1 MSLPRVLTAVAT
13 PFDSY
18 NNVDYESLIEL
29 VRYQINY
36 NCGVVLF
43 GTTGECPTISNNERN
58 SIMMTLINTFESSKN
73 LFVIGV
79 GGNNTDECIYN
90 INQAKTYGFNTFM
103 LTTPYYNKP
112 TQLGLEKHFTFIC
125 NKFSNDKFILYN
137 VPGRTNVNLLP
148 KTVLNIINECSNVV
162 AIKEASGDLAQMTLI
177 RRLCPNLNLYCG
189 DDGLIIPA
197 MSIGAYGI
205 ISVLSNY
212 NPKIVNIITE
222 LCVKNNYNEAF
233 NIYSQVDDII
243 RLLFSETSPSPIKY
257 LLKFIG
263 LIDYDDVRLP
273 LVKMYNQD
281 NKIKLEELHVK
292 LQNFFQTNPGKY

>member
-1 MSLPRVLTAVAT
+1 MFLPRVLTALVT
-13 PFDSY
+13 PFDSD
-18 NNVDYESLIEL
+18 NNIDYESLIEL

-36 NCGVVLF
+36 KCGIVLF
-43 GTTGECPTISNNERN
+43 GTTGECPTVSNNERN
-58 SIMMTLINTFESSKN
+58 KIMMTLVNTFLSIQN
-73 LFVIGV
+73 MFVIGV
-79 GGNNTDECIYN
+79 GGNNTDDCIHN

-148 KTVLNIINECSNVV
+148 KTVLNIINESNNVF
-162 AIKEASGDLAQMTLI
+162 AIKEASGDLGQMILI
-177 RRLCPNLNLYCG
+177 RRLFPNLTLYCG
-189 DDGLIIPA
+189 DDALIIPS

-212 NPKIVNIITE
+212 NPKVVNIITD
-222 LCVKNNYNEAF
+222 LCVKNNYDEAF
-233 NIYSQVDDII
+233 NVYSQVDDII

-257 LLKFIG
+257 LLKHID
-263 LIDYDDVRLP
+263 LIDNENVRLP
-273 LVKMYNQD
+273 LVNMQNEE
-281 NKIKLEELHVK
+281 NKNKLIELNNR
-292 LQNFFQTNPGKY
+292 LYNFFLTQPGKY